1 MERELGF
8 RGYEGMFLL
17 FCLLLVLI
25 FGYVIMKPFIKIF
38 LIALILA
45 TISQPVYRWLFKRT
59 KGKASL
65 SALLTCFLV
74 VIFIIAPSVVMLTLI
89 ARESVQIYEWVNE
102 QVQMGGFSHNPSE
115 MLLELKQRIFPNL
128 DLQSL
133 IPQLGIDQL
142 NLGQTLTKW
151 AGNISGLLVN
161 WSAGALKALTTT
173 LWQFTLVLF
182 ALYYFLKDGVKF
194 LHWVMHLT
202 PLPGSLEREI
212 FQRFRDVSESAF
224 YGTFLTAIIQGA
236 LGGIGFAIVGLPALI
251 WGVAMAFLSLIPL
264 VGSPVVWVPA
274 VIYLF
279 AKNSIGSGIFLT
291 LWGAVIVGL
300 SDNLLRPV
308 LMRGK
313 SALHPLLIFFA
324 ILGGVFSFGLLGIL
338 LGPLAIVLVIAMLQ
352 AYEKEAGPVL
362 EALDKR

>member
-8 RGYEGMFLL
+8 RGYDGIFLI
-17 FCLLLVLI
+17 FCLLLVLL

-38 LIALILA
+38 LMALVLA
-45 TISQPVYRWLFKRT
+45 TISQPVYRWLLRRT
-59 KGKASL
+59 KGKATL

-74 VIFIIAPSVVMLTLI
+74 VLFIIAPSVVLLTMI
-89 ARESVQIYEWVNE
+89 ARESLQIYEWVNE
-102 QVQMGGFSHNPSE
+102 KVQMGGFSHNPSE
-115 MLLELKQRIFPNL
+115 MLLEMKQRIFPNL
-128 DLQSL
+128 DLKSL
-133 IPQLGIDQL
+133 IPKLGVNQLD
-142 NLGQTLTKW
+142 LGNTLTKW
-151 AGNISGLLVN
+151 AGNISGLLVG
-161 WSAGALKALTTT
+161 WSAGALKALSTT
-173 LWQFTLVLF
+173 LWQFSLVLF

-236 LGGIGFAIVGLPALI
+236 LGGVGFAIAGLPALI
-251 WGVAMAFLSLIPL
+251 WGVAMAFLSLIPM
-264 VGSPVVWVPA
+264 VGAAIVWAPA
-274 VIYLF
+274 AIYLF
-279 AKNSIGSGIFLT
+279 AMNRVGAGIFLVI
-291 LWGAVIVGL
+291 WGVVVIGM

-308 LMRGK
+308 LMKGK

-324 ILGGVFSFGLLGIL
+324 IIGGVFSFGLLGIL

-352 AYEKEAGPVL
+352 AYEEEARPVL